1 MYVRL
6 HTTSSAAAQ
15 FAVGT
20 KRRRAAGELTGPVAA
35 AMGRLTHL
43 HVVRHTGSRRD
54 GEASSSRQRASPP
67 AQAAVMRNGGGS
79 ARAPARRLRRLK
91 TTAAMAAR

>member
-43 HVVRHTGSRRD
+43 HVVRHGKPTRRR
-54 GEASSSRQRASPP
+54 GVLRQ
-67 AQAAVMRNGGGS
+67 
-79 ARAPARRLRRLK
+79 
-91 TTAAMAAR
+91 